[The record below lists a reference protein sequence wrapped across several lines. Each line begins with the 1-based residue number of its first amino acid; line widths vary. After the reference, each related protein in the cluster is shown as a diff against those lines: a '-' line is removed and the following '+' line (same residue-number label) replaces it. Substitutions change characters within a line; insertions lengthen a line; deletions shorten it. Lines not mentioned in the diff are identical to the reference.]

1 MFSGFGK
8 TFSHIHLAY
17 FARKQSFTNSF
28 RNYMLDFVIDTSL
41 IVLCFQDDHLK
52 DYPNRPWDCR
62 WNWLSMTFCCQETRV
77 PHRRIDPD
85 TTVWYVEL
93 YWIMWVNEGLPYWVE
108 PQSDF
113 RDKVFKRNIQYI

>member
-52 DYPNRPWDCR
+52 DYPNRP
-62 WNWLSMTFCCQETRV
+62 
-77 PHRRIDPD
+77 
-85 TTVWYVEL
+85 
-93 YWIMWVNEGLPYWVE
+93 
-108 PQSDF
+108 
-113 RDKVFKRNIQYI
+113 